1 MITRLAEH
9 NDKLYDAL
17 FKDITD
23 TITGVTVRTLEE
35 YFLNLQA
42 IGTYVIGTSPST
54 AHPDKTYFL
63 RLPVDENMVE
73 INANTRT
80 IILSEAYRKN
90 GIAVVGDTYAETL
103 WFKVDRYFDLQD
115 LSLTN
120 IYIFWELPDKT
131 KGYSQPAFRDI
142 HSEGGKLIFSWT
154 IPELLTQVAGN
165 IKFYVSFQV
174 GTATVPTYI
183 FNTLT
188 QTAKINATLD
198 AKISSD
204 GINND
209 NVTGSTILNRLH
221 NTTNVG
227 TIVVARPQFSSCTS
241 STDVALLTTP
251 TASANI
257 DIYAY
262 SSDNA
267 AVLSY
272 VLYKDGNTSNIPATT
287 VRTQTKDTVANPHK
301 TYYSAL
307 TGNDVLDNPI
317 DLTQAFEEGKRFTI
331 SEKGSYQCQVVAT
344 ITINQDHDNNPET
357 AAVQLQNTSAP
368 AYTHRWVWET
378 PTEFVVKEDA
388 VVFENNPYG
397 IITSNADN
405 NKNIKITWPSDPKD
419 SVQQKSAIYTAEVSI
434 APITGA
440 ATTSPVTYTSNGEP
454 TFTFALSNPFL
465 TAATQSSPATLVVG
479 ESTVSIKFRKSLNK
493 VNMPTSDSDRPT
505 VTLKIQSEA
514 KEYPSSSVT
523 IINPAVAASM
533 QNMVPVGGTIN
544 VSFVTTDFVSSQT
557 YYRCWQKQNGNTWVD
572 VSNLTKIENL
582 SSPNFTDSLGQSG
595 NYRLK
600 IVSKFGHDTKE
611 SYSSTSGPSII
622 VYSV

>member
-42 IGTYVIGTSPST
+42 IGTYVIGTSSST

-80 IILSEAYRKN
+80 ITLSEAYRKN

-131 KGYSQPAFRDI
+131 KGYSQPAFKDI

-204 GINND
+204 GIDND
-209 NVTGSTILNRLH
+209 NVTGSTILSRLR
-221 NTTNVG
+221 NTTNIG
-227 TIVVARPQFSSCTS
+227 TIVVARPQISSCTS
-241 STDVALLTTP
+241 STDVTLLTTSA
-251 TASANI
+251 ASANI
-257 DIYAY
+257 DVYAY

-267 AVLSY
+267 AVLTYTLFKNGESSGLASTDCY
-272 VLYKDGNTSNIPATT
+272 A
-287 VRTQTKDTVANPHK
+287 QTKDVEANPHK
-301 TYYSAL
+301 TYYTDN
-307 TGNDVLDNPI
+307 TGSDILD
-317 DLTQAFEEGKRFTI
+317 DLTDLSTAYEKGKRFVVT
-331 SEKGSYQCQVVAT
+331 SEGSYQCQVIAT

-368 AYTHRWVWET
+368 AYTHRWVWEQPT
-378 PTEFVVKEDA
+378 PFTVKEGA
-388 VVFENNPYG
+388 IAFKNNVHG
-397 IITSNADN
+397 IVTPAADN
-405 NKNIKITWPSDPKD
+405 DKTVVITWPSDPKD
-419 SVQQKSAIYTAEVSI
+419 SAQQKEAIYSAEVSI
-434 APITGA
+434 APVAGA
-440 ATTSPVTYTSNGEP
+440 AAVASATYTSNGGATTE
-454 TFTFALSNPFL
+454 FTLGNPFL
-465 TAATQSSPATLVVG
+465 SVATEENPAALVVG
-479 ESTVSIKFRKSLNK
+479 ESVVTVKFSKSLNK
-493 VNMPTSDSDRPT
+493 VSMPANSNERPAA
-505 VTLKIQSEA
+505 TLNIQSEA
-514 KEYPSSSVT
+514 KAYPSTSIT
-523 IINPAVAASM
+523 IINPAAASGA
-533 QNMVPVGGTIN
+533 QNMVPVGGNISI
-544 VSFVTTDFVSSQT
+544 SFNASDFVATQS
-557 YYRCWQKQNGNTWVD
+557 YHYCWQKQSGTGWTD
-572 VSNLTKIENL
+572 ASNLTKIENL
-582 SSPNFTDSLGQSG
+582 GSPNFTTSLGQSG

-600 IVSKFGHDTKE
+600 LVSKFGYDTKE
-611 SYSSTSGPSII
+611 VYSSASTPSII